1 MTLYVRTDC
10 HLCAAAEALLRRL
23 QCGVEIV
30 DVDSSPVLQS
40 RYGDA
45 VPVLVAAG
53 RVLLSGNIH
62 EHAARKALGL
72 AR

>member
-23 QCGVEIV
+23 QCSVEIV
-30 DVDSSPVLQS
+30 DVDSSPVLQG
-40 RYGDA
+40 RYGEA

-53 RVLLSGNIH
+53 RVLLSGNIR
-62 EHAARKALGL
+62 EHAARKVLGL